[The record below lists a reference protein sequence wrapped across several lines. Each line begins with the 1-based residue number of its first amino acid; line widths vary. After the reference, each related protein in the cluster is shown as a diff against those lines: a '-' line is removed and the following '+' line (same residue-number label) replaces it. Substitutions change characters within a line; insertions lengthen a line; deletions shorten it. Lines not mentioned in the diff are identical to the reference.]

1 MSSQD
6 LNAEPFS
13 NTDTPVGSFDE
24 KNEICTR
31 EETKI
36 CTHEVTARNGRII
49 RKGRYLP
56 YEDKR
61 LIYYYKELKDKHKN
75 NVFAVIETY
84 MNRSAKSLRERYC
97 NHLDENIDNTEL
109 THDEKTRIYDI
120 YYKLG
125 RRPVHAEIARRL
137 SEAREDGKRRTD
149 LIVRNFLSP
158 KLKKNKESSIRIKT
172 VMAVDALI
180 NEGESGSVNLINKN
194 DMSPVDLTSEGKM
207 DMNNI
212 INQ

>member
-6 LNAEPFS
+6 FNEIICAESFS
-13 NTDTPVGSFDE
+13 DTDALVGSFDE
-24 KNEICTR
+24 KPEICTR

-36 CTHEVTARNGRII
+36 CTHEVTTQSGRKI
-49 RKGRYLP
+49 RKGRYHP
-56 YEDKR
+56 YEDQLLTK
-61 LIYYYKELKDKHKN
+61 YYKEFKDKHKN

-97 NHLDENIDNTEL
+97 NHLDENIDSTEL
-109 THDEKTRIYDI
+109 TQDEKTRIYDI
-120 YYKLG
+120 YHELG
-125 RRPVHAEIARRL
+125 CRPVHADIARRL
-137 SEAREDGKRRTD
+137 SEGRLDSKRRTD

-180 NEGESGSVNLINKN
+180 NDAESGSVNLINKN
-194 DMSPVDLTSEGKM
+194 EMSPVDLT
-207 DMNNI
+207 
-212 INQ
+212 